1 MTEDNFVLLCD
12 MNNIAVEH
20 LVSGH
25 FEGARVAFANAS
37 RAAKALLEDNADT
50 YKISTGKR
58 SSPGT
63 ETPSPDLLFQTS
75 TMYTHCTRDSSAGLD
90 TPTSVA
96 DFASSEDGAFV
107 YHRAFKLRYDHAIPP
122 LEIICST
129 ILYNMV
135 STMIHQDNWSP
146 CSVPIS

>member
-1 MTEDNFVLLCD
+1 MEDNFFVLVCD
-12 MNNIAVEH
+12 LNNIGVEH

-37 RAAKALLEDNADT
+37 RAAKAALDNE
-50 YKISTGKR
+50 K
-58 SSPGT
+58 SSPGM
-63 ETPSPDLLFQTS
+63 ETSSPELLFRTR
-75 TMYTHCTRDSSAGLD
+75 TIYTHRTTDSSADLD
-90 TPTSVA
+90 TTASAA

-135 STMIHQDNWSP
+135 SMMMIHQERFSP